1 MLEPAVQFFRELGS
15 VTVYI
20 VTAQMLKKKAVRWV
34 VGFGL
39 FPLTRMHARAEL
51 GLEFL
56 DHHVSLRAHIR
67 LVLGRVLSRHPASH
81 GPCLEPGGLVVDHG
95 RPDRHAVA
103 AGIRTHG
110 GEADALE
117 KGPGK
122 PQDPRP
128 LRRLYA
134 LGVGLPEEFVKILP
148 FFLFA
153 LSRSQKV
160 EARSGLFWGLSC
172 GFGFAIAEAV
182 MQYNKI
188 HASEF
193 FKSSVRIADFAR
205 SIDPRD
211 TTSEATL
218 REALFQASPGTLARQ
233 ITRFISLPLLH
244 AAWSGIN
251 GWFIASASNSE
262 RSILPAVLVGLIL
275 TSLLHGAYDTFCDS
289 SSIGLLIAA
298 VSLLL
303 FLAYMSKALDQ
314 SAEQGDAPGDV

>member
-1 MLEPAVQFFRELGS
+1 MFWAAFFHAILRPTGPVWS
-15 VTVYI
+15 RGVWWSITVVLI
-20 VTAQMLKKKAVRWV
+20 GMPLLLASEHMGVRQTLLKKALESPKILDRF
-34 VGFGL
+34 VGF
-39 FPLTRMHARAEL
+39 T
-51 GLEFL
+51 
-56 DHHVSLRAHIR
+56 
-67 LVLGRVLSRHPASH
+67 
-81 GPCLEPGGLVVDHG
+81 
-95 RPDRHAVA
+95 
-103 AGIRTHG
+103 
-110 GEADALE
+110 
-117 KGPGK
+117 
-122 PQDPRP
+122 
-128 LRRLYA
+128 

-218 REALFQASPGTLARQ
+218 REALFQAYSGTLAGQ

-262 RSILPAVLVGLIL
+262 RSVLPAVLVGLIL

-314 SAEQGDAPGDV
+314 SAERGNAPGDV